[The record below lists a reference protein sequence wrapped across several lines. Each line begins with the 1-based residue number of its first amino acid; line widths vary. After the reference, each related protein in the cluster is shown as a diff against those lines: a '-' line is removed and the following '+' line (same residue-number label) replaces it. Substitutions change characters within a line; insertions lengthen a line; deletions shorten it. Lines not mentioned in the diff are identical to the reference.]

1 MYIMSSYHSS
11 FKYLN
16 KKSDED
22 FGWIIV
28 HFDPDNGETESAL
41 SQEQVYSESYN
52 GTKRTL
58 YGTKY
63 NSVSNVKITV
73 IKQNGS
79 DFTLNECRSAYKWL
93 TGNPEASWMDL
104 YVGDEVKYR
113 LLCTI
118 QDVKPQ
124 KMDARTVGLN
134 IYCESLSPWAYSS
147 QITLSYPISETKT
160 IEINNESD
168 DLYTSVYLKTTYENT
183 NGTSLVINNET
194 IGESTEVTG
203 LVANEVITLDNNMMI
218 TSDKPAKVF
227 GNSFNFIWPRLK
239 SGINTLNVTGSGN
252 ITFEYYYA
260 VKMGDCAITMNSAS
274 DPICSE
280 DGTIQIDMLP
290 WSRVSDTPSTLSG
303 YGITDAYTKSD
314 VYTKLEIDDLLKDV
328 PSSGGSV
335 NIDEI
340 ELNNMLAS
348 VLGVSIQEPEKRPA
362 ILSSGILGRMI
373 LGRSE

>member
-1 MYIMSSYHSS
+1 MSSYHSS
-11 FKYLN
+11 FKYLD

-22 FGWIIV
+22 FGWIIA
-28 HFDPDNGETESAL
+28 HFDPDNGETESSL
-41 SQEQVYSESYN
+41 SQEQVYSDSYN

-73 IKQNGS
+73 IKQDGS
-79 DFTLNECRSAYKWL
+79 DFTLSECRNAYKWL
-93 TGNPEASWMDL
+93 TGNPEASWIDL

-147 QITLSYPISETKT
+147 QVVLSQSITGTEA

-168 DLYTSVYLKTTYENT
+168 DLYSFVYLKTTYKNAS
-183 NGTSLVINNET
+183 GTSLIIDNMT
-194 IGESTEVTG
+194 IGETTEISD
-203 LVANEVITLDNNMMI
+203 LQINEIITLDSNMMI
-218 TSDKPAKVF
+218 TSDKPNKVF
-227 GNSFNFIWPRLK
+227 GRSFNFVWPRLK
-239 SGINTLNVTGSGN
+239 AGINTLNITGAGN
-252 ITFEYYYA
+252 ITFEYYYPI
-260 VKMGDCAITMNSAS
+260 KMGDCAITMNSVS

-290 WSRVSDTPSTLSG
+290 WTRVSDTPTTLQG
-303 YGITDAYTKSD
+303 YGITNAYNKTDVDIKFDNIKKEVDALVASAQISIN
-314 VYTKLEIDDLLKDV
+314 EA
-328 PSSGGSV
+328 
-335 NIDEI
+335 
-340 ELNNMLAS
+340 ELNAMLEE
-348 VLGVSIQEPEKRPA
+348 VLI
-362 ILSSGILGRMI
+362 
-373 LGRSE
+373 